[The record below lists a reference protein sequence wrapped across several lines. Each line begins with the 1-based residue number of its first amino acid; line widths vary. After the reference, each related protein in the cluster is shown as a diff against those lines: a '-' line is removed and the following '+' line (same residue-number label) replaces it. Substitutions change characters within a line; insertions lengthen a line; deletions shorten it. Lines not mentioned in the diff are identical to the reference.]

1 MDYFVDCRHTLDIN
15 EIDNKSDKMIK
26 NYKNERNKII
36 NKMRTLKKENI
47 FDVLI
52 EPIKK
57 SKWLKNKHMPFQ

>member
-1 MDYFVDCRHTLDIN
+1 MDYFIDCRHTLDIN